1 MGSAFAIGV
10 VCATTGKAQVMKT
23 TKRLFL
29 WGATCLFVL
38 AFGCSNET
46 GGAITASDGV
56 EIRFDRVGDGSP
68 TLIFVHGWANDRS
81 IWDAQVAH
89 FSTKYEVVNVDLP
102 SFGDSGSDR
111 ERYTMASFGEDI
123 ATVIR
128 KLDIDEAVLVG
139 FSMGAPVVIEA
150 ANKVPERVAGVV
162 LVDQLQDIEAKT
174 SPEEISATAEFFLGV
189 AANPTNEALVSGGFY
204 MKETDAAF
212 EKIAAMLEGAPRAGW
227 EDSLLEGLL
236 WLSEHCTEAVSRVEA
251 SIISINSDRVP
262 TNVEAFRKY
271 APSFQARII
280 PDTGHVVMWD
290 APDEFNRLLEES
302 IQELTGP

>member
-1 MGSAFAIGV
+1 M
-10 VCATTGKAQVMKT
+10 
-23 TKRLFL
+23 
-29 WGATCLFVL
+29 
-38 AFGCSNET
+38 
-46 GGAITASDGV
+46 
-56 EIRFDRVGDGSP
+56 GDGKP

-102 SFGDSGSDR
+102 SFG
-111 ERYTMASFGEDI
+111 EDI

-128 KLDIDEAVLVG
+128 ILDIDKAVLVG
-139 FSMGAPVVIEA
+139 VSMGAPAVIEA
-150 ANKVPERVAGVV
+150 ANKVPEQVAGVV
-162 LVDQLQDIEAKT
+162 LVDQLQDIEAKS
-174 SPEEISATAEFFLGV
+174 SPEEISATAEFFPGV
-189 AANPTNEALVSGGFY
+189 AANPTNEALVGARFY

-227 EDSLLEGLL
+227 EDSLLGGLV
-236 WLSEHCTEAVSRVEA
+236 WLSEHCTEAVSRIDA

-290 APDEFNRLLEES
+290 APDELNRLLEES